1 MRMILSLMLA
11 LITAP
16 VVAQAPTP
24 NRTVTPV
31 VPSRV
36 APNPVPLSP
45 VAANPVAPS
54 PVATNPATPR
64 SVAAPSPAAPTMLK
78 PAPERVG
85 DGTQPR
91 QRLVTVFGTEEC
103 PKPASPDEIVVCA
116 RLPDSEAY
124 RIPERLR
131 LAEKRV
137 SPLQANRNLLLGDA
151 TGGAGGSIGSCS
163 AVGAGGMIG
172 CDRRQIDAW
181 ARDRTNRMGT
191 DEATPR

>member
-1 MRMILSLMLA
+1 MRVTLCLMLA
-11 LITAP
+11 LTAGP
-16 VVAQAPTP
+16 VTAQSAPAPSATSAQAPP
-24 NRTVTPV
+24 
-31 VPSRV
+31 
-36 APNPVPLSP
+36 
-45 VAANPVAPS
+45 APS
-54 PVATNPATPR
+54 ATSAQAPP
-64 SVAAPSPAAPTMLK
+64 AAPQPAAPTMLK

-91 QRLVTVFGTEEC
+91 QRLVTVFGTEAC
-103 PKPASPDEIVVCA
+103 PKPSSPDEIVVCA

-137 SPLQANRNLLLGDA
+137 SPFQANRNLLLGDA

-191 DEATPR
+191 DEKTPQ

>member
-1 MRMILSLMLA
+1 MRVTLCLMLA
-11 LITAP
+11 LTAGPLTAQTAP
-16 VVAQAPTP
+16 
-24 NRTVTPV
+24 
-31 VPSRV
+31 
-36 APNPVPLSP
+36 
-45 VAANPVAPS
+45 
-54 PVATNPATPR
+54 
-64 SVAAPSPAAPTMLK
+64 AAPAQVPPAAPPAAPQPAAPTMLK

-91 QRLVTVFGTEEC
+91 QRLVTVFGTEAC
-103 PKPASPDEIVVCA
+103 PKPSSPDEIVVCA
-116 RLPDSEAY
+116 RLPEGEAY

-137 SPLQANRNLLLGDA
+137 SPFQANRNLLLGDA

-191 DEATPR
+191 DEKTPR